1 MPAVNF
7 FVPMKV
13 VGKGRPRFSRRS
25 MTAYTPRQT
34 VVAERAI
41 REQAELAM
49 RHSGLLRAP
58 EGVPVSVMLTAYLPI
73 AKSATKKKKAA
84 VERGEVPCLKK
95 PDIDNILKLMD
106 GLNGIVFEDDKQ
118 VVSANVFKL
127 YNHEVE
133 GLHFSIRWSEEEPE
147 AVAGFMKN
155 INEMEVNR

>member
-1 MPAVNF
+1 MMNCVNF

-13 VGKGRPRFSRRS
+13 VGKGRPRFSTRS
-25 MTAYTPRQT
+25 MTAYTPRAT
-34 VVAERAI
+34 VIAERTI
-41 REQAELAM
+41 KQQAKLAM
-49 RHSGLLRAP
+49 MKQGLLPAKD
-58 EGVPVSVMLTAYLPI
+58 VPVSIMLTAYLPI